1 MEIGLVLEE
10 IHVSPAFHRRIVDLA
25 AAGTT
30 EGTGEGP
37 ALPEV
42 EIDIDSDLFLIE
54 GDLIDEPRIC
64 QFQNRFEKGLQVIHG
79 GTS

>member
-1 MEIGLVLEE
+1 MDPMGRAVDTGKAGVEIGLVLEE

-42 EIDIDSDLFLIE
+42 EIDIDSVFSSIE
-54 GDLIDEPRIC
+54 KVPIMIL
-64 QFQNRFEKGLQVIHG
+64 
-79 GTS
+79 